1 MGCMR
6 LNLILF
12 RCMSLFMQKCFN
24 IMITGKV
31 QDIGFRSLIEDIAR
45 LYDIRGF
52 APKTPYLNTG
62 THIDGSIKMV
72 CCGENGVVADFLE
85 ELRAKGA
92 QRGAVI
98 EKITRKEIPFE
109 IYLPQRFLRLYTDE
123 LADIGRKLDKGN
135 DELEKINTKLA
146 SMDGKLFSVDEKLAS
161 MDEKLYTLN
170 SGVENLNTTLSSF
183 VVEQREHSHI
193 LEKILEKLVEK

>member
-12 RCMSLFMQKCFN
+12 RYMSLFMQKCFN

-52 APKTPYLNTG
+52 TFND
-62 THIDGSIKMV
+62 IDGSIKIV

-85 ELRAKGA
+85 EFRAKGA